1 MKGLLGLRHKDR
13 WAVILAGGDGQRLR
27 SYIHRI
33 AGRECPKQFFRIL
46 GTTTLLE
53 QTLARV
59 RLRFAPERTL
69 TAVNHAHERFYSAIS
84 KTPSELEL
92 LVQPDN
98 LGTAPAILYS
108 LLVIAKRSANAS
120 VAIFP
125 SDHYVSD
132 DDRFMQYIDLAFS
145 TGL

>member
-1 MKGLLGLRHKDR
+1 MNRPLALGQKDR
-13 WAVILAGGDGQRLR
+13 WAGILAAGEGTRLR

-33 AGRECPKQFFRIL
+33 SGRECPKQYFPIV

-59 RLRFAPERTL
+59 SLRMAPVRTL
-69 TAVNHAHERFYSAIS
+69 AVVNQTHEGFYSAIS
-84 KTPSELEL
+84 SMRAGLEL
-92 LVQPDN
+92 LIQPDD
-98 LGTAPAILYS
+98 LGTAPAILYA

-120 VAIFP
+120 VATIFP

-132 DDRFMQYIDLAFS
+132 DDRFMHYVDEAFDA
-145 TGL
+145 